1 MMKKILVI
9 CLAVLCLTTGAAR
22 ADNMFHVPEPAELN
36 PGEIVEVPIMAST
49 DADCK
54 GYSLSIRFDPAVL
67 EVLGCECAGCVC
79 ESAMIVEGCD
89 PADLAAG
96 MFKLGVV
103 YGFSC
108 PPTIPAGEHC
118 LVKLLVRAKEEG
130 LRRWARLNFE
140 DIDLSKNRLT
150 ACDGS
155 TLTPT
160 TVNKRFKIHTSVW
173 QVKPAI
179 PPSRKPGKETPKQ
192 AVQP

>member
-1 MMKKILVI
+1 MKRISVL
-9 CLAVLCLTTGAAR
+9 CLAVLCLTVGAAR
-22 ADNMFHVPEPAELN
+22 AQNTFYVPEPTELA

-54 GYSLSIRFDPAVL
+54 GYSLSIRFDPALL

-89 PADLAAG
+89 SADLAAG

-108 PPTIPAGEHC
+108 PPTMPAGEHC
-118 LVKLLVRAKEEG
+118 LVTLLVRAKEHAF
-130 LRRWARLNFE
+130 RRWARLSFE

-155 TLTPT
+155 TIAPT
-160 TVNKRFKIHTSVW
+160 TVNKRFKINTSVW
-173 QVKPAI
+173 QAKPPI
-179 PPSRKPGKETPKQ
+179 PPSRDPGKQTPKQ